1 MQRISIFKLNEKKA
15 TTWMMRKNHNNQ
27 DCNIRE
33 GKKINMSIAVNKEN
47 LHLQPR
53 VSSTPELKVFEH
65 VEDQLKH
72 SGNSRNLV

>member
-1 MQRISIFKLNEKKA
+1 
-15 TTWMMRKNHNNQ
+15 
-27 DCNIRE
+27 
-33 GKKINMSIAVNKEN
+33 MSIAVNKEN

>member
-1 MQRISIFKLNEKKA
+1 
-15 TTWMMRKNHNNQ
+15 
-27 DCNIRE
+27 
-33 GKKINMSIAVNKEN
+33 MSIAVNKEN

-65 VEDQLKH
+65 AEDQLKH